1 MKDISRHVT
10 MICSTCGNNQFETL
24 DSEYQDMKEA
34 PDTSRY
40 KCSDCG
46 RVFNKS
52 ELIDENQEII
62 NANIE
67 DIEKE
72 VIDELDQ
79 KLKKA
84 LKRLGR

>member
-24 DSEYQDMKEA
+24 DLEYQDMKEA
-34 PDTSRY
+34 SDTSRF

-67 DIEKE
+67 DIENE
-72 VIDELDQ
+72 VIDELEK